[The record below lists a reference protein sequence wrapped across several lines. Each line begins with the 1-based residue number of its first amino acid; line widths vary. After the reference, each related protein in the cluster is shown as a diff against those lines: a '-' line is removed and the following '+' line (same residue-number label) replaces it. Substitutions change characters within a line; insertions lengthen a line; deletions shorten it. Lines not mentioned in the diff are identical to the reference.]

1 MTEKVL
7 TEWPVMMLRFCFRVF
22 IVDKS
27 SSGLPTF
34 SLNFGGDKR
43 MSLEMS
49 QEFMART
56 PPWPPVS
63 YSRRSAICSQT
74 RGLILGGIL
83 VQFSVCVLGAAMQCN
98 WCLINN
104 NVCEPGRQAGWWCV
118 IYYYYYDH
126 EVKLLLLLH
135 KILILKRQMHDGG
148 GECTKVSKELFEN
161 VVIDILV

>member
-1 MTEKVL
+1 MYNASG
-7 TEWPVMMLRFCFRVF
+7 RV
-22 IVDKS
+22 VS
-27 SSGLPTF
+27 V
-34 SLNFGGDKR
+34 
-43 MSLEMS
+43 
-49 QEFMART
+49 
-56 PPWPPVS
+56 PPVS

-74 RGLILGGIL
+74 RGIILGFIL
-83 VQFSVCVLGAAMQCN
+83 VSFQSVFWVRQCN
-98 WCLINN
+98 AIGVGLINN

>member
-1 MTEKVL
+1 
-7 TEWPVMMLRFCFRVF
+7 MMLRFCFRVF

-49 QEFMART
+49 QEVMART

-98 WCLINN
+98 AIGVLSIIMC
-104 NVCEPGRQAGWWCV
+104 VSQGGR
-118 IYYYYYDH
+118 
-126 EVKLLLLLH
+126 
-135 KILILKRQMHDGG
+135 RGG
-148 GECTKVSKELFEN
+148 GVVSTTIIMIIKSSYCCCCIKF
-161 VVIDILV
+161 